1 LPPNAFSF
9 PASPIYGETNFFSD
23 DHATERQANQKP
35 KSKFEMKHLDSAF
48 FNHPLSTHQP
58 STQPMTET
66 TIYPQISVLNPPP
79 SSRRNGKIAR
89 LPKETRDMLNRML
102 DDGIPYH
109 VIIDELGEA
118 GDGLNTQNLTNWKQG
133 GYQEWVKNQELIE
146 QTRVQTET
154 AIDLLR
160 ATDGA
165 ANAAKVVEA
174 CHMVGAT
181 QLLHALLDHGDEA
194 VKKLLVNNPDT
205 YIRILNIVCRLS
217 DSGLRYEDYDRL
229 LKESKAHQAQSR

>member
-1 LPPNAFSF
+1 M
-9 PASPIYGETNFFSD
+9 IET
-23 DHATERQANQKP
+23 
-35 KSKFEMKHLDSAF
+35 LSA
-48 FNHPLSTHQP
+48 
-58 STQPMTET
+58 
-66 TIYPQISVLNPPP
+66 YPQVRALDPQP
-79 SSRRNGKIAR
+79 SSRRNGKVAR

-118 GDGLNTQNLTNWKQG
+118 GEGLNTQNLTNWKQG

-146 QTRVQTET
+146 RTRAQTEH

-160 ATDGA
+160 ETDGT

-181 QLLHALLDHGDEA
+181 QLMEALLDHGDDA
-194 VKKLLVNNPDT
+194 VKKLLVDKPET
-205 YIRILNIVCRLS
+205 YIRILNIVCRLA
-217 DSGLRYEDYDRL
+217 DSGLRYDKHNCL
-229 LKESKAHQAQSR
+229 LKESKANQAQSR

>member
-1 LPPNAFSF
+1 MP
-9 PASPIYGETNFFSD
+9 ET
-23 DHATERQANQKP
+23 
-35 KSKFEMKHLDSAF
+35 LSA
-48 FNHPLSTHQP
+48 
-58 STQPMTET
+58 
-66 TIYPQISVLNPPP
+66 YPQIRVLNPQP

-118 GDGLNTQNLTNWKQG
+118 GEGLNTQNLTNWKQG

-146 QTRVQTET
+146 RTRAQTEH

-160 ATDGA
+160 ETDGT

-181 QLLHALLDHGDEA
+181 QLMEALLDHGDDA
-194 VKKLLVNNPDT
+194 VKKLLVDKPET
-205 YIRILNIVCRLS
+205 YIRILNIVCRLA
-217 DSGLRYEDYDRL
+217 DSGLRYDKYNRL
-229 LKESKAHQAQSR
+229 VNESKANQAQSS

>member
-1 LPPNAFSF
+1 
-9 PASPIYGETNFFSD
+9 
-23 DHATERQANQKP
+23 
-35 KSKFEMKHLDSAF
+35 
-48 FNHPLSTHQP
+48 
-58 STQPMTET
+58 MTET
-66 TIYPQISVLNPPP
+66 LSSLPQVRALSAQP

-89 LPKETRDMLNRML
+89 LPKETRDMINRML

-133 GYQEWVKNQELIE
+133 GYQDWVKNQELIE
-146 QTRVQTET
+146 HTRAQTET

-160 ATDGA
+160 QTDGA

-174 CHMVGAT
+174 CHLVGAT

-194 VKKLLVNNPDT
+194 VKKLLVDNPDA
-205 YIRILNIVCRLS
+205 YIRILNIVCRLA
-217 DSGLRYEDYDRL
+217 DSGLRHDERCL
-229 LKESKAHQAQSR
+229 VKELKTNQAQSR

>member
-1 LPPNAFSF
+1 
-9 PASPIYGETNFFSD
+9 
-23 DHATERQANQKP
+23 
-35 KSKFEMKHLDSAF
+35 
-48 FNHPLSTHQP
+48 
-58 STQPMTET
+58 MTET
-66 TIYPQISVLNPPP
+66 LSLLPQVRALNPQP

-118 GDGLNTQNLTNWKQG
+118 GEGLNHQNLTNWKQG

-146 QTRVQTET
+146 RTRAQTEH

-160 ATDGA
+160 ETDGTA
-165 ANAAKVVEA
+165 SAAKVVEA

-181 QLLHALLDHGDEA
+181 QLMEALLDHGDDA
-194 VKKLLVNNPDT
+194 VEKLLVDKPET
-205 YIRILNIVCRLS
+205 YIRILNVVCRMA
-217 DSGLRYEDYDRL
+217 DSGLRYDKYNRL
-229 LKESKAHQAQSR
+229 VKESKANQAQSR

>member
-1 LPPNAFSF
+1 MIETLSLLPQV
-9 PASPIYGETNFFSD
+9 
-23 DHATERQANQKP
+23 HA
-35 KSKFEMKHLDSAF
+35 
-48 FNHPLSTHQP
+48 
-58 STQPMTET
+58 
-66 TIYPQISVLNPPP
+66 LNPRP

-89 LPKETRDMLNRML
+89 LPKETRDMINRML

-118 GDGLNTQNLTNWKQG
+118 GEGLNTQNLTNWKQG

-146 QTRVQTET
+146 RTRAHTEH

-160 ATDGA
+160 ETDGT

-181 QLLHALLDHGDEA
+181 QLMEALLEHGDDA
-194 VKKLLVNNPDT
+194 VKNMLVDKPDT
-205 YIRILNIVCRLS
+205 YIRILNAVCRLA
-217 DSGLRYEDYDRL
+217 DSGLRCEEYNI
-229 LKESKAHQAQSR
+229 LKERKANQAQSR